1 LGNPGPKYA
10 KNRHNLGFR
19 AADVLATRAGVGF
32 SRRGDALAAAARI
45 GVGPGGVPGPRAVL
59 AKPQAFMNRSGG
71 PVADLAGYF
80 GVDLDQIVVIHDDL
94 DLRPGDVRLK
104 QGGGEGGH
112 NGLRDISA
120 ALGSR
125 DYLRVRLGIGRPPG
139 RMDATNW
146 VLGDFPSAQFASA
159 TLLAHKGADAAQQ
172 IILEGLAAA
181 QLAFHSPSEAP
192 QADPKGTDAPQG
204 GEAE

>member
-19 AADVLATRAGVGF
+19 AVDVLATRFGAGF
-32 SRRGDALAAAARI
+32 SRRGQALAAAARI

-59 AKPQAFMNRSGG
+59 AKPQDFMNRSGG
-71 PVADLAGYF
+71 PVADLADYF
-80 GVDLDQIVVIHDDL
+80 GVDLEQIVVIHDDL
-94 DLRPGDVRLK
+94 DLRPGAVRLK
-104 QGGGEGGH
+104 RGGGEGGH

-139 RMDATNW
+139 RMDASKW
-146 VLGDFPSAQFASA
+146 VLSDFPSAQFAST
-159 TLLAHKGADAAQQ
+159 TLLAHQGADAAQQ
-172 IILEGLAAA
+172 VVLEGLAAT
-181 QLAFHSPSEAP
+181 QLAFHSPPESAET
-192 QADPKGTDAPQG
+192 DREGTDAPQG